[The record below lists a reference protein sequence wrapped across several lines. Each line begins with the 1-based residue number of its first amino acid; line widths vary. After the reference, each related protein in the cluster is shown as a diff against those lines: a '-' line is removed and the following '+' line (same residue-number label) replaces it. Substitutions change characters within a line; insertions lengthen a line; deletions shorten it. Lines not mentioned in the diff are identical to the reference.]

1 MKAVAFSDGF
11 ATLWDW
17 GQQGEVVVIDVDP
30 LAQVGAAFLFGG
42 GPVLDALLRQ
52 AVVGVILFLQFG
64 EVSVEAERGDVR
76 LVLVLDA
83 NPARGPLSCGLLRHG
98 ERAMPL

>member
-1 MKAVAFSDGF
+1 MG
-11 ATLWDW
+11 L
-17 GQQGEVVVIDVDP
+17 GQQGEVVVIDIDP

-76 LVLVLDA
+76 LVLVLA
-83 NPARGPLSCGLLRHG
+83 QIQQEALYLGGLLRHG
-98 ERAMPL
+98 EAGDAVIRLDDLV

>member
-1 MKAVAFSDGF
+1 MG
-11 ATLWDW
+11 L

-52 AVVGVILFLQFG
+52 AVVGVILFLQLG

-76 LVLVLDA
+76 LVLVLA
-83 NPARGPLSCGLLRHG
+83 QIQQEALYLGGLLRHG
-98 ERAMPL
+98 EAGDAVIGFDDLV

>member
-1 MKAVAFSDGF
+1 MG
-11 ATLWDW
+11 L
-17 GQQGEVVVIDVDP
+17 GQQGEIVIIHVDP

-76 LVLVLDA
+76 LVLVLA
-83 NPARGPLSCGLLRHG
+83 QSSKRPFILAVSCAMGRRATPL
-98 ERAMPL
+98 

>member
-1 MKAVAFSDGF
+1 MG
-11 ATLWDW
+11 L

-76 LVLVLDA
+76 LVLVLA
-83 NPARGPLSCGLLRHG
+83 QIQQEALYLGGLLRHG
-98 ERAMPL
+98 EAGDPVIGLDDLV